1 MQKIKTVIGII
12 SYNDKNYLEGT
23 LPIIAKLPDTHVI
36 IIDNA
41 DNDEIKDFIK
51 NTYPQFDFIRHPD
64 SNIGFGRGHNF
75 ILKNA
80 PESDYFFCLNPDIYL
95 EEEGYKACVKY
106 LDEHMDIAMLS
117 GKLYH
122 WDMDKKQK
130 TKIIDTLG
138 IVGTRAHKF
147 WDRGQNKIDK
157 GQYDN
162 SLNNIFGISG
172 AAFFIR
178 RDVIMQLYGNNYT
191 LFDEAFFMYKEDI
204 NLSYRLRWLG
214 LKIYMLPNILGY
226 HDRTLGQGQKKSF
239 FLAKQSYKNHLL
251 MVKKNFSKKFS
262 FGTKWNTFVYEFAKF
277 FYYLFTKPKVA
288 MEFFKNFKLKVKRN
302 KRKITPQ
309 EMEKHLLK

>member
-1 MQKIKTVIGII
+1 MQKVKTVIGII
-12 SYNDKNYLEGT
+12 SYNDRHYLEGI

-36 IIDNA
+36 ILDNA
-41 DNDEIKDFIK
+41 CNDEIKDFIK
-51 NTYPQFDFIRHPD
+51 SEYPQFDFIRHPD

-80 PESDYFFCLNPDIYL
+80 PKSDYFFCLNPDIYL
-95 EEEGYKACVKY
+95 EEEGYKACVKH
-106 LDEHMDIAMLS
+106 LDAHKDIAMLS

-122 WDMDKKQK
+122 WDMDKNEK

-138 IVGTRAHKF
+138 IVGTRGHKF

-178 RDVIMQLYGNNYT
+178 RDIISQLHGNNYM

-204 NLSYRLRWLG
+204 DLSYRLRWLG
-214 LKIYMLPNILGY
+214 LKIHMLPDVLGY
-226 HDRTLGQGQKKSF
+226 HDRTLGKGQKKSF
-239 FLAKQSYKNHLL
+239 FLAKQSYWNHLL
-251 MVKKNFSKKFS
+251 MLKNNFSNRFS
-262 FGTKWNTFVYEFAKF
+262 MMAKWHTFVYEFVKF
-277 FYYLFTKPKVA
+277 FYYLVTKPKVA
-288 MEFFKNFKLKVKRN
+288 MEFFKIFKFKTK
-302 KRKITPQ
+302 KGERKIKPKK
-309 EMEKHLLK
+309 MESYLLQ